1 MRVFRSIAYCFYGL
15 LLFLALVFGYLYTQ
29 AEYEAVKKFY
39 PDLTFWDYVI
49 LGDKLRITPKLD

>member
-1 MRVFRSIAYCFYGL
+1 MLKTFAYSFYGL
-15 LLFLALVFGYLYTQ
+15 LLFLALVLGYLYTQ

-49 LGDKLRITPKLD
+49 LGDKLRITPNGE